1 MKQVIEEDVE
11 FRESNNYN
19 FPTPP
24 HTSPYINGEV
34 FYFREDIIHISH
46 PQLTINHL
54 SKTSTMFGD
63 VMKLHLCLKTI
74 SILSLRHKKTS
85 ITSYLLVC

>member
-1 MKQVIEEDVE
+1 MCIT
-11 FRESNNYN
+11 F
-19 FPTPP
+19 P

-46 PQLTINHL
+46 PQLTLNHI

-63 VMKLHLCLKTI
+63 VMILNLNLKTI
-74 SILSLRHKKTS
+74 SILSLRYKKTS
-85 ITSYLLVC
+85 ITSYWLVC

>member
-1 MKQVIEEDVE
+1 MKQVTEEDIE

-19 FPTPP
+19 FPTP

-34 FYFREDIIHISH
+34 FYCREDIIHISH
-46 PQLTINHL
+46 PQLTINHF

-63 VMKLHLCLKTI
+63 VMKLNPKLKTI

-85 ITSYLLVC
+85 ITSYWLVC

>member
-34 FYFREDIIHISH
+34 FYCREDIIHISH

-54 SKTSTMFGD
+54 SKTSTMFWGYNE
-63 VMKLHLCLKTI
+63 
-74 SILSLRHKKTS
+74 TS
-85 ITSYLLVC
+85 SQFENYINTFAST